1 MALLQISEPGQARP
15 KRRACG
21 IDLGTTHSLVAV
33 VRDGQAVTLPDADG
47 HHRLPSVVHYAAGS
61 TVEVGQRAVQGAT
74 EDPGNTF
81 FSIKRVMGRGSE
93 DLGAVQH
100 LVGKQEAGV
109 PRFSTAAGP
118 KTAVEISVE
127 ILAALRT
134 RAEEELGGGLDGAV
148 ITVPAYFDEAQ
159 RQATKDAARLAGLP
173 VLRLINEPTAASI
186 AYGLDQEGDRGLI
199 AVFDLGGGTFD
210 ISILR
215 LSRGVFEVLATGGDT
230 MLGGDDLDQILLD
243 WVRGE
248 HGVDEE
254 DRGRTRA
261 ILQAVRSAR
270 EALSEQEAV
279 RIDCG
284 TGDLLT
290 LTRTQL
296 EQWSAPLLERM
307 LQCCRRALSDA
318 GVEARDLQEVV
329 MVGGVTRMPHL
340 RREVSKFFD
349 REVHTDINPDRV
361 VAVGAAIQADALV
374 GNAQDQE
381 LLLLDVIPLSL
392 GIEIMGG
399 LVERVIDRNTTI
411 PAHHAQEF
419 TTFKDGQTALAVHV
433 VQGERDLVTDC
444 RSLARF
450 ELHGIPPMTGGA
462 ARIRV
467 EFQVDADGL
476 LTVEAK
482 ETVSGARAGVS
493 VKPSYGLEEA
503 EIEQMLRDSVTYA
516 QEDVTSRALNERRV
530 EADRVRQAL
539 QDALAADGD
548 ILLDDAE
555 RTSIEAVEQ
564 GLAQARDGT
573 DADAIRD
580 AIKALEEACTPFVE
594 RRMNRS
600 IRQAMQGRRLEDFQE
615 QG

>member
-1 MALLQISEPGQARP
+1 MALLQISESGQARP

-47 HHRLPSVVHYAAGS
+47 HHRLPSVVHYAAGPA
-61 TVEVGQRAVQGAT
+61 VEVGQKAVQGAT

-93 DLGAVQH
+93 DLGTVQH
-100 LVGKQEAGV
+100 LVENPEAGV

-118 KTAVEISVE
+118 KTAVEISAE

-186 AYGLDQEGDRGLI
+186 AYGLDQKDDRGLI

-230 MLGGDDLDQILLD
+230 LLGGDDLDQILLD

-248 HGVDEE
+248 HRVDEA
-254 DRGRTRA
+254 DRARTRA

-270 EALSEQEAV
+270 EELSEQEAV

-284 TGDLLT
+284 TGDPLT
-290 LTRTQL
+290 LTRAQL
-296 EQWSAPLLERM
+296 EQWSAPLLGRM

-318 GVEARDLQEVV
+318 GVETRDIQEVV

-340 RREVSKFFD
+340 RREISKFFD

-374 GNAQDQE
+374 GNAQDQD

-450 ELHGIPPMTGGA
+450 ELHGIPPMTAGA

-476 LTVEAK
+476 LTVEAR

-503 EIEQMLRDSVTYA
+503 EIEQMLRDSVAHA

-580 AIKALEEACTPFVE
+580 AIKALEEACNSFVE